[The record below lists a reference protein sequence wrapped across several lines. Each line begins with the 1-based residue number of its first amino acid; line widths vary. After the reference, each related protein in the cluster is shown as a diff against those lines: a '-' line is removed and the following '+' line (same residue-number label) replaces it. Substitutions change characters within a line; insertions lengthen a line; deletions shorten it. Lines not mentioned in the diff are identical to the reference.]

1 VGYFEEVA
9 KVGDP
14 KEAIN
19 WITHELLGQ
28 LAYRNEPF
36 KTNPISVAAMQELLS
51 RLKNGELTGTSA
63 KTLIRHILDT
73 KTTKPIS
80 SLVEELSLRAS
91 PSDSLAIQCQAA
103 IDALPQESEAV
114 RMGNQRVLMKLVG
127 HVMKHSRGTANARDA
142 TEILRQVLTEK

>member
-51 RLKNGELTGTSA
+51 RLKNGELTGDFCTASNGNFS
-63 KTLIRHILDT
+63 
-73 KTTKPIS
+73 S
-80 SLVEELSLRAS
+80 SLIHQAPLRK
-91 PSDSLAIQCQAA
+91 
-103 IDALPQESEAV
+103 
-114 RMGNQRVLMKLVG
+114 R
-127 HVMKHSRGTANARDA
+127 
-142 TEILRQVLTEK
+142 